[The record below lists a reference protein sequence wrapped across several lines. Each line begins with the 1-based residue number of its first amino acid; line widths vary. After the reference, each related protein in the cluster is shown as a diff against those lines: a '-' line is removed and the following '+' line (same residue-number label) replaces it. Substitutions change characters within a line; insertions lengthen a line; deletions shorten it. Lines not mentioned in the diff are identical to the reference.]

1 MGATDKLTAT
11 HDRLV
16 EAVGQLATGEDWR
29 AMLEVSRR
37 FHTYSLSNVLLIT
50 AQRPD
55 ATRVAGYSTWKRLG
69 RQVRRGEHGIAILAP
84 VTYRTPAGGT
94 GPTEHAGLS
103 EEGRAEQGSKA
114 EGEDTSRARHLRAFR
129 VAHVFDIAQTEGE
142 DLPEVRPATLEDA
155 APEEVFA
162 RLVELLQDDG
172 YQLLRADC
180 SPANG
185 RTHFLSRTVVVR
197 ADLPPAQALKT
208 LAHELAHVR
217 LHEAAEHRQ
226 GGRAVAEVEAE
237 SVAYLVCAA
246 AGIESAA
253 YSFPYVARWADGDV
267 ALVRSTASRA
277 VACARRIID
286 QLTPECGA
294 GDIAGEAGEE
304 ATGEAGETAQR
315 PLVGADCP

>member
-1 MGATDKLTAT
+1 MHATDKLTAT

-55 ATRVAGYSTWKRLG
+55 ATRVAGYTTWKKLG

-84 VTYRTPAGGT
+84 VTYRTAAGE
-94 GPTEHAGLS
+94 TEAAEPS
-103 EEGRAEQGSKA
+103 EQGSMA
-114 EGEDTSRARHLRAFR
+114 EGEDPNRARHLRAFR
-129 VAHVFDIAQTEGE
+129 VAHVFDIAQTEGD
-142 DLPEVRPATLEDA
+142 DLPEVRPTTLEYA

-162 RLVELLQDDG
+162 RLVELLHGDG

-286 QLTPECGA
+286 QLTPESGA
-294 GDIAGEAGEE
+294 GDIIGEANEE
-304 ATGEAGETAQR
+304 ASGAQER

>member
-1 MGATDKLTAT
+1 M
-11 HDRLV
+11 
-16 EAVGQLATGEDWR
+16 
-29 AMLEVSRR
+29 
-37 FHTYSLSNVLLIT
+37 LSNVLLIT

-55 ATRVAGYSTWKRLG
+55 ATRVAGYSTWKKLG
-69 RQVRRGEHGIAILAP
+69 RQVRRDEHGIAILAP
-84 VTYRTPAGGT
+84 VTYRTPAGE
-94 GPTEHAGLS
+94 TEAAEHVEPS
-103 EEGRAEQGSKA
+103 EQGSTA
-114 EGEDTSRARHLRAFR
+114 EGEDTSRPRHLRAFR
-129 VAHVFDIAQTEGE
+129 VAHVFDIAQTEGD

-155 APEEVFA
+155 APEDVFA
-162 RLVELLQDDG
+162 RLVELLHADG

-277 VACARRIID
+277 VACAQRIID
-286 QLTPECGA
+286 QLTPESGA
-294 GDIAGEAGEE
+294 GDIIGEANEE
-304 ATGEAGETAQR
+304 ASGAQER